1 MKQALLAVTIAFT
14 FLTMLAFKPAA
25 LSIDS
30 VISAIRSG
38 NATELVKYM
47 DDNLDLSLPD
57 KTASYSKAQAVLVL
71 KDFFARNGVNGFE
84 IKHKGDNGGNQY
96 CIGMLQTKAGV
107 YRTTVF
113 MKAQDGKQLI
123 KEIKFQP

>member
-1 MKQALLAVTIAFT
+1 MKQALLSITLAFS
-14 FLTMLAFKPAA
+14 FLALVAFKPA

-38 NATELVKYM
+38 NATELAKYM

-57 KTASYSKAQAVLVL
+57 KTNSYSKAQAVLVL
-71 KDFFARNGVNGFE
+71 KDFFTRNGVSGFE
-84 IKHKGDNGGNQY
+84 VKHKGDNGGNQY
-96 CIGMLQTKAGV
+96 CIGTLQTKAGA

-113 MKAQDGKQLI
+113 MKAQGGRQLI